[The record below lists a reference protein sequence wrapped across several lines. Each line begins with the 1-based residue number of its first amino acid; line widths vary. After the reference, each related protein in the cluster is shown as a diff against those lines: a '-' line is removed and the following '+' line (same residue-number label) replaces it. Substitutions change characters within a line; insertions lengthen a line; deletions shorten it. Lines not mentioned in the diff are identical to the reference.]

1 MAAQYQQLFHGG
13 DGGSL
18 VGKKWGWFSTIHYL
32 AKGDILKIE
41 AVTELGL
48 IAALNFLA
56 YEQDVDSIKRNN
68 YDV

>member
-1 MAAQYQQLFHGG
+1 MYQQLFQGG
-13 DGGSL
+13 ESSL
-18 VGKKWGWFSTIHYL
+18 IGKKWGWYSTIHYL

-48 IAALNFLA
+48 LAALNFMA
-56 YEQDVDSIKRNN
+56 YEQDVDSMKRNN